1 MFWGMTD
8 EVCRRIFPFTPLAN
22 LEAYLPDIAK
32 VAQTIGADRAL
43 ILTALATIR
52 AETESFVPCA
62 EQVSRFNTSPS
73 GKPFDLYDNRADL
86 GNKGRPDGERY
97 KGRGYVQLTGRFNYD
112 RFGPHIDL
120 DLISS
125 PDLAAESYPAA
136 RLLFCFLD
144 AKKDR
149 LHQALQAGDLA
160 AARRLVNGGAHGL
173 ERFSETYRAAD
184 SLLQIA

>member
-1 MFWGMTD
+1 MFWGMTGD
-8 EVCRRIFPFTPLAN
+8 VIRRVFPFTPLAN
-22 LEAYLPDIAK
+22 LEAHLPDIAS
-32 VAQTIGADRAL
+32 VAKSTGADRPM
-43 ILTALATIR
+43 ILAALATIR
-52 AETESFVPCA
+52 AETENFLPCA
-62 EQVSRFNTSPS
+62 EQVSRYNTSPG

-86 GNKGRPDGERY
+86 GNKGRPDGARF

-112 RFGPHIDL
+112 RFGPQIEL
-120 DLISS
+120 DLVTS

-136 RLLFCFLD
+136 RLLFCFLN
-144 AKKDR
+144 AKKER

-173 ERFSETYRAAD
+173 ERFSEAYRAAD